1 LKAYLLDDFKVEIDA
16 RAAEIGGCWQGEPR
30 YGIPTVWGED
40 ELRFFYERTLECE
53 QPVIL
58 DIGAN
63 TGAFSLLAAMNPRMR
78 VHAFEPAPITYK
90 VLNNNISLNGLQDR
104 IRTFQV
110 ALADRNG
117 ATILKYPKS
126 GAASGLACIGKP
138 LRFDE
143 WAEFEVPVRKL
154 DDLTVEHGIEKVDL
168 VKVDTEGCELLVLKG
183 ADELIRKCHPDVLCE
198 YWEPNTR
205 QFGYHPSEIAKLLAS
220 YGYRHILVSHEDVFF
235 YMPQTMRAAGRKS
248 ALLPCVAARANDAGQ
263 GRLGPAWGA
272 DEDRASLFELQQADT
287 LVECWKSGKT
297 IYEVVLP
304 DCLRESVDR
313 DPCSLPGILRELC
326 DAKRRQE
333 ALSLVSYALAKYPDS
348 PDLYNLQ
355 AELKYEIGNE
365 SGAKEDL
372 LRLIERWPRH
382 AKALNNLGVI
392 LGQEGNGREALD
404 CFIGSLAVDPYDRN
418 TVCNCAAAALNA
430 HDVGKAVEHIGR
442 YLDKSP
448 DDAEVLQLS
457 RELAVA
463 SSSPQ
468 SSVQAVRSASDY
480 DYPQR
485 DVTKVII
492 TSGTLE
498 RFNGGAKIYNLWAK
512 LLRKN
517 RVDAYIATQDGSY
530 DKWLVNHEPVI
541 SYRDVEDFR
550 RKGDQVRVCS
560 GWLNTPGLE
569 RLVGEGQF
577 YYFDAELNWTLQ
589 FRDKLDRYLN
599 SGAIARIGT
608 HSRYIQSWYMAN
620 YQIKPILINE
630 WSDES
635 VFYEDARERIPGRIG
650 CMPDASPEDRKA
662 FDFLAGKVEEF
673 GRGAELIEVNGD
685 ERQVADSLRTVDIF
699 VGLNPGKHPF
709 WGEGCPRTQQEAL
722 HCGCVLVAFDCL
734 GNREYLYDNWTGLM
748 SPSGDTEGLWQAV
761 KSLLENTHA
770 KERLRAGGKNI
781 AEGLFSERDKYK
793 LVSSFL
799 GLARRGG
806 LADDARAESAGGMT
820 KEELR
825 SIFPR
830 PFWLAEEEVP
840 FLARA
845 AGDASSAIVEIGCAY
860 GGSTA
865 VFLLNKKRGVWVYS
879 VDPFVPDSKGGVQAA
894 AQQCH
899 DAVAQALLKKG
910 RGEAFED
917 WRLINDYS
925 QNAAKWWDKEIDL
938 LFIDGSH
945 HYEDVK
951 QDFQQ
956 WSRFVGRNGRIL
968 IHDSRK
974 DNIAEDPSD
983 RNFSRGWMGP
993 TRLAEELRS
1002 SCDFRLVD
1010 TCHSI
1015 SVFARR

>member
-1 LKAYLLDDFKVEIDA
+1 MLPNDLRECVDCRPGALPEALKELC
-16 RAAEIGGCWQGEPR
+16 AAKR
-30 YGIPTVWGED
+30 
-40 ELRFFYERTLECE
+40 LRE
-53 QPVIL
+53 
-58 DIGAN
+58 A
-63 TGAFSLLAAMNPRMR
+63 
-78 VHAFEPAPITYK
+78 
-90 VLNNNISLNGLQDR
+90 
-104 IRTFQV
+104 
-110 ALADRNG
+110 
-117 ATILKYPKS
+117 
-126 GAASGLACIGKP
+126 
-138 LRFDE
+138 
-143 WAEFEVPVRKL
+143 
-154 DDLTVEHGIEKVDL
+154 LTV
-168 VKVDTEGCELLVLKG
+168 
-183 ADELIRKCHPDVLCE
+183 
-198 YWEPNTR
+198 
-205 QFGYHPSEIAKLLAS
+205 
-220 YGYRHILVSHEDVFF
+220 
-235 YMPQTMRAAGRKS
+235 
-248 ALLPCVAARANDAGQ
+248 
-263 GRLGPAWGA
+263 
-272 DEDRASLFELQQADT
+272 
-287 LVECWKSGKT
+287 
-297 IYEVVLP
+297 
-304 DCLRESVDR
+304 
-313 DPCSLPGILRELC
+313 
-326 DAKRRQE
+326 
-333 ALSLVSYALAKYPDS
+333 VSYALQRYPDS

-355 AELKYEIGNE
+355 AELNVEIGD
-365 SGAKEDL
+365 SATAKKIL
-372 LRLIERWPRH
+372 QSATERWPSH
-382 AKALNNLGVI
+382 ARALGNLGVI
-392 LGQEGNGREALD
+392 LALEGNTKEALHY
-404 CFIGSLAVDPYDRN
+404 FTRSLRVDPYDRN
-418 TVCNCAAAALNA
+418 TVCNCAVAALSA
-430 HDVGKAVEHIGR
+430 GDAGSAAVGLAIPCGRFVAKYLEKFPADVEAAQLGGELEA
-442 YLDKSP
+442 
-448 DDAEVLQLS
+448 AEFARLRAAQDVQLS
-457 RELAVA
+457 PGGSESRKKA
-463 SSSPQ
+463 
-468 SSVQAVRSASDY
+468 
-480 DYPQR
+480 
-485 DVTKVII
+485 TKVVF
-492 TSGTLE
+492 TSGALK
-498 RFNGGAKIYNLWAK
+498 RFNGGTKIYTLWAK

-517 RVDAYIATQDGSY
+517 GVDAHIATQDGSY
-530 DKWLVNHEPVI
+530 EEWLVNPEPVV
-541 SYRDVEDFR
+541 SYRDVENYGSR
-550 RKGDQVRVCS
+550 GDDVRVVTC
-560 GWLNTPGLE
+560 WLDTPGLE
-569 RLVGEGQF
+569 RLVGERQF

-599 SGAIARIGT
+599 SGTIARIGA

-635 VFYEDARERIPGRIG
+635 VFYEDARERIAGRIG

-673 GRGAELIEVNGD
+673 GAGAELIKVGGD
-685 ERQVADSLRTVDIF
+685 ERQVADLLRTVDIF

-748 SPSGDTEGLWQAV
+748 VPLGDTEGLWQAV
-761 KSLLENTHA
+761 KSLLENTQA
-770 KERLRAGGKNI
+770 KEQLRVGGKNI

-799 GLARRGG
+799 GLAHRGG

-845 AGDASSAIVEIGCAY
+845 AADASNAIVEIGCAY

-865 VFLLNKKRGVWVYS
+865 VFLLNKKRGVQVYS

-894 AQQCH
+894 AQECH

-917 WRLINDYS
+917 WRLVNDYS
-925 QNAAKWWDKEIDL
+925 QNAAKRWDKEIDL

-956 WSRFVGRNGRIL
+956 WSRFVGKNGRIL

-983 RNFSRGWMGP
+983 LNFSRGWMGP